1 VPDFKKSKLYALN
14 KKYLNTQPLM
24 LFLKLQCSKLFRSQR
39 TFKFNDTEY
48 KYFQHAYNTTW
59 RTERA
64 VELPIV
70 FDFLNQ
76 FKGKRILEVGNVTSH
91 YLDVKHTVVDKYEA
105 GTNVNN
111 IDIINYQTDNT
122 FDLIVT
128 VSTLEHVGWDEEP
141 REPEKVFQAINKLKS
156 LLAPAGLLVVTIPL
170 GQNPVLDEYLRD
182 GRVSFDE
189 MYYLKRISKD
199 NRWIQVEWK
208 DIEGS
213 KNNYPFRAANGLVIG
228 ITKNAA

>member
-1 VPDFKKSKLYALN
+1 MPDFKKSKLYALN